1 MRRGERFL
9 LNFACTGKGNDS
21 SPETL
26 EDIVKAG
33 TAGLGLHKLS
43 PYNSEAEAPDWSAG
57 LEIHAC

>member
-21 SPETL
+21 SPETP

-33 TAGLGLHKLS
+33 TAGIRLHKLS